1 MRRYPVLLLISFAAA
16 VLLPCSAGAD
26 DAGPSFDCRR
36 AASPGEREICR
47 TAYLAADD
55 RRNAAL
61 YVQALGVLDAEDA
74 DQLRADQRSWLKF
87 RDDCNYQTPA
97 NPHATTDVEGCLA
110 GVLADRVTALQKA
123 IADKKFSRPC
133 HPQSC

>member
-1 MRRYPVLLLISFAAA
+1 MARFRYAFVLAAA
-16 VLLPCSAGAD
+16 ALLPGIASAG

-36 AASPGEREICR
+36 AATPVEHEICR

-55 RRNAAL
+55 RRIAAL
-61 YVQALGVLDAEDA
+61 YAQALGVLDTEDA

-87 RDDCNYQTPA
+87 RDDCNYQVPA

-110 GVLADRVTALQKA
+110 GILADRVTALQKA
-123 IADKKFSRPC
+123 ITDKKFSRPC
-133 HPQSC
+133 HPQNC